1 MYRTVGDVGNLALL
15 FGTTIVSACFL
26 FRLPNES
33 YYDKAWL
40 ENGFCVSNEDS
51 SWLNSHSLAFYAA
64 VFLSLSA
71 WLVKQNYSRRSTSAL
86 AAAHIQGSIFG
97 ILSHGAG
104 HLYLGRTPSGMDL
117 QVYQDK
123 PLASIA
129 VVCVSFFTFAGIFDG
144 TMALASRQRILL
156 TAAVAALGFQA
167 LDIPPTLNFVYG
179 QAVIYISSALHFLSL
194 PKEDKANPI
203 YMLYGLFQ
211 LPVLVV
217 GFLESTRCEDW
228 LQGFGGHVLFDGAI
242 GTGVVA
248 IHLINTHV
256 DTKATSKKLQ

>member
-104 HLYLGRTPSGMDL
+104 HLYLGRNPSGMDL
-117 QVYQDK
+117 RVYQDK

-156 TAAVAALGFQA
+156 TAAVAALGQRA
-167 LDIPPTLNFVYG
+167 
-179 QAVIYISSALHFLSL
+179 
-194 PKEDKANPI
+194 
-203 YMLYGLFQ
+203 
-211 LPVLVV
+211 
-217 GFLESTRCEDW
+217 W
-228 LQGFGGHVLFDGAI
+228 
-242 GTGVVA
+242 
-248 IHLINTHV
+248 
-256 DTKATSKKLQ
+256 